1 MKRFTSLPAETA
13 DTPIVFDTPRTKE
26 TAMSTFEN
34 VAFGLMMGSWLV
46 LHGLYALQVISL
58 Y

>member
-1 MKRFTSLPAETA
+1 
-13 DTPIVFDTPRTKE
+13 
-26 TAMSTFEN
+26 MSTFEN